1 MKIFVQAAE
10 IHLICKRISH
20 IVLPAEGG
28 RMAKSK
34 EKKDIVEKEFV
45 AFPDVAAGE
54 SYCSDRKGHIRFS
67 GFMI

>member
-1 MKIFVQAAE
+1 
-10 IHLICKRISH
+10 
-20 IVLPAEGG
+20 
-28 RMAKSK
+28 MAKSK

>member
-1 MKIFVQAAE
+1 MQAAE

-34 EKKDIVEKEFV
+34 EKKDIVEKEF
-45 AFPDVAAGE
+45 ADLCNQIMDDMISGKWK
-54 SYCSDRKGHIRFS
+54 KGMYRD
-67 GFMI
+67 MPCVLA

>member
-1 MKIFVQAAE
+1 
-10 IHLICKRISH
+10 
-20 IVLPAEGG
+20 
-28 RMAKSK
+28 MAKSK

-45 AFPDVAAGE
+45 AFTDVAAGE